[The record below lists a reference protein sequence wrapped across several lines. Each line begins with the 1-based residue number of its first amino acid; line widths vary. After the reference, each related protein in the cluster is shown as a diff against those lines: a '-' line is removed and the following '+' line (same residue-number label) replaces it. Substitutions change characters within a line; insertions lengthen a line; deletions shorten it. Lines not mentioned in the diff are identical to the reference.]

1 MGGEAS
7 GRSGALLGGCGSR
20 AHTGWGCVG
29 TVIWDNGGLGDGE
42 QPAELGG
49 KREVGAFKGWLGPGR
64 GEAVEGEGGG
74 GGRVMGEEG

>member
-1 MGGEAS
+1 M
-7 GRSGALLGGCGSR
+7 
-20 AHTGWGCVG
+20 
-29 TVIWDNGGLGDGE
+29 IWDNGGLSDGE

-74 GGRVMGEEG
+74 GRVMGEEG

>member
-1 MGGEAS
+1 M
-7 GRSGALLGGCGSR
+7 
-20 AHTGWGCVG
+20 G